1 MLIYFKKLNE
11 FSLVLMFL
19 ITLTSNFSNIINFNS
34 YFINI
39 IDFLTPLYFLENFLI
54 QFFILYLLYLLI
66 VNNNLYYILLYVFI
80 EIVLFGLFICLYQME
95 LFTGF
100 LWVAEFTIIFI
111 AVVLLF
117 YLNVD
122 GLHLKYNNNLNN
134 IIYFIPSLLL
144 FLVFFNMDSY
154 SELELYLPIELNNI
168 DYYDDY
174 YEAVN
179 NNIMN
184 DFTPLTISYY
194 SINSIE
200 FIIIGL
206 LLSLGSVACVNLYK
220 SNKNFTIIKQS
231 NLLNMFDFFK
241 DFINFSFL
249 RKQDLNNQTN
259 ANPSL
264 RSIKK
269 KFN

>member
-1 MLIYFKKLNE
+1 
-11 FSLVLMFL
+11 MFL
-19 ITLTSNFSNIINFNS
+19 ITISSLFSNLININS
-34 YFINI
+34 NLINI
-39 IDFLTPLYFLENFLI
+39 IDLITPLFFLENFII
-54 QFFILYLLYLLI
+54 QFFILYLLYLII
-66 VNNNLYYILLYVFI
+66 VNNNLYYLLLYVFL
-80 EIVLFGLFICLYQME
+80 EIVLFGLFICLYQLE

-134 IIYFIPSLLL
+134 IIY
-144 FLVFFNMDSY
+144 
-154 SELELYLPIELNNI
+154 YLPIIFMFLIFYNIDLYFELENFLPVEFNNI

-174 YEAVN
+174 YEALN
-179 NNIMN
+179 NSIMN
-184 DFTPLTISYY
+184 DFTPLTLSYY

-206 LLSLGSVACVNLYK
+206 LLLLGSVACVNLYK
-220 SNKNFTIIKQS
+220 SNKNFTIVKQS
-231 NLLNMFDFFK
+231 NVLSMFNFFK

-249 RKQDLNNQTN
+249 KKQDLNNQTN
-259 ANPSL
+259 LNPSL

-269 KFN
+269 KI

>member
-1 MLIYFKKLNE
+1 
-11 FSLVLMFL
+11 MFL
-19 ITLTSNFSNIINFNS
+19 ITFTSLFSNLITFN
-34 YFINI
+34 YYIINI
-39 IDFLTPLYFLENFLI
+39 IDLITPIFFLENFII
-54 QFFILYLLYLLI
+54 QFFILYLMYLII
-66 VNNNLYYILLYVFI
+66 VNNNLYYVLLYVFI
-80 EIVLFGLFICLYQME
+80 EIVLFGLFICLYQLE

-111 AVVLLF
+111 AVILLF

-122 GLHLKYNNNLNN
+122 GLHLKYNNNINN
-134 IIYFIPSLLL
+134 ILYFLPTIILFLL
-144 FLVFFNMDSY
+144 FFNIDY
-154 SELELYLPIELNNI
+154 FSELELYLPLELNYI

-174 YEAVN
+174 YEALN
-179 NNIMN
+179 NSIMN
-184 DFTPLTISYY
+184 DFTPLTLSYY

-206 LLSLGSVACVNLYK
+206 LLLLGSVACVNLYK

-231 NLLNMFDFFK
+231 NILNMFDFFK

-259 ANPSL
+259 INPSI

-269 KFN
+269 KFK

>member
-1 MLIYFKKLNE
+1 
-11 FSLVLMFL
+11 MFL
-19 ITLTSNFSNIINFNS
+19 ITFTSLFSNLITFN
-34 YFINI
+34 YYIINI
-39 IDFLTPLYFLENFLI
+39 IDLITPIFFLENFII
-54 QFFILYLLYLLI
+54 QFFILYLMYLII

-80 EIVLFGLFICLYQME
+80 EIVLFGLFICLYQLE

-122 GLHLKYNNNLNN
+122 GLHLKYNNNINN
-134 IIYFIPSLLL
+134 ILYFLPTIIL
-144 FLVFFNMDSY
+144 FLFFFNIDY
-154 SELELYLPIELNNI
+154 FSELELYLPLELNYI

-174 YEAVN
+174 YEALN
-179 NNIMN
+179 NSIMN
-184 DFTPLTISYY
+184 DFTPLTLSYY

-206 LLSLGSVACVNLYK
+206 LLLLGSVACVNLYK

-231 NLLNMFDFFK
+231 NILNMFDFFK

-259 ANPSL
+259 INPSI

-269 KFN
+269 KFK